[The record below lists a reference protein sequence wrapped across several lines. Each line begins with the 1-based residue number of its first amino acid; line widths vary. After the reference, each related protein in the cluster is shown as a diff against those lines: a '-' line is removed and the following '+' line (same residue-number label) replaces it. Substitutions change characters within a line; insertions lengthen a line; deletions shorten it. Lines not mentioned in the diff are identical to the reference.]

1 MEIKSSMIE
10 ASEEIKADEVKL
22 VSYLKAK
29 LIQQVSRNLMVA
41 CDIEEGDGRVRV
53 ETAED
58 TRTTGVFLLRDDGA
72 AKWAR
77 ITTEEQ
83 AYE

>member
-1 MEIKSSMIE
+1 MDMKSNMIE

-29 LIQQVSRNLMVA
+29 LIQQVGRNLMVA

-58 TRTTGVFLLRDDGA
+58 SRTIGVFLLRDDGA